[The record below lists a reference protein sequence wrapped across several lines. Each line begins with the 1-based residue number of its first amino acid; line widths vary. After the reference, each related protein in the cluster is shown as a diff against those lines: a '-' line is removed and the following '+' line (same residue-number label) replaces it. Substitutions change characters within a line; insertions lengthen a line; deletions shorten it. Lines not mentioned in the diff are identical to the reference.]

1 MAQKVEVIL
10 PKMGESVAEATVTT
24 WLKKVGDKVEAEE
37 AMVEIATDKVD
48 SEVPAPSNGVILE
61 ILVQEGEVAAVG
73 QVIAIIG
80 AEGEASASVP
90 TQTSAPAEAAAKQLE
105 QTVAAAVAT
114 TTQSNVDFSDSDRFY
129 SPLVKSIAKEEGIAV
144 NELEQIVGTGQAGRV
159 TKKDILTYVE
169 NRGNGA
175 PASVPAPAAPVAKAL
190 APAAEPKPAA
200 VSVAP
205 AASYG
210 GDVEV
215 IEMDRMRK
223 VISEH
228 MVRSKHT
235 SPHVTSFVEADVT
248 NIVNWRN
255 RIKKDFE
262 KRENE
267 KITFTPIFIEAIA
280 KAIKDFPLINITVEG
295 DKIIRKKSINIG
307 MAAALPSGNL
317 IVPVIKNAD
326 RYNLLGLTQQVND
339 LANRARNN
347 KLLPDDIAGGT
358 YTMTNVG
365 TFGNVMGTPIIN
377 QPQVAIMA
385 VGAIRKKPAV
395 IETEQGDYIGIRHM
409 MFLSHSY
416 DHRVVDGALGGMFVR
431 RVADY
436 LEQWDVNREI

>member
-48 SEVPAPSNGVILE
+48 SEVPAPSDGVILE

-80 AEGEASASVP
+80 AEGEASAP
-90 TQTSAPAEAAAKQLE
+90 APAQTSAPAEAAAQQVE
-105 QTVAAAVAT
+105 QAVEAAVAT
-114 TTQSNVDFSDSDRFY
+114 AAPSNVDFSDSDRFY
-129 SPLVKSIAKEEGIAV
+129 SPLVKSIAKEEGIAL
-144 NELEQIVGTGQAGRV
+144 NELEQISGTGQAGRV

-169 NRGNGA
+169 NRGNGI
-175 PASVPAPAAPVAKAL
+175 PASVQAPVAKAP
-190 APAAEPKPAA
+190 APAAAPKAA
-200 VSVAP
+200 PVSVAP

-267 KITFTPIFIEAIA
+267 KITFTPIFIEAIT
-280 KAIKDFPLINITVEG
+280 KAIKDFPMINITVEG
-295 DKIIRKKSINIG
+295 DKIIRKKNINIG

-347 KLLPDDIAGGT
+347 KLLPDDISGGT